1 MRMKPEHVR
10 RLTELANRG
19 NVEPLISLIIARRA
33 ARHLCA
39 EREHD
44 HIYYAAQIKAANFG
58 LPFTANKVKE
68 LEDDRDARRA
78 VRRKNF
84 LAIADWLL
92 RADDYLTIMHGVE
105 TVLDVLGVNPIHR
118 AEAADYAVK
127 ARTTLSGVA
136 FVAGLE
142 DSASTRSGRN
152 QPDFKD
158 GPLFNAYMRQ
168 FEQVMLDNPGAM
180 PDPCAP
186 GGPLYG
192 IPTYSQMPDGTMV
205 QNTPAV
211 TVHSAAGSKVVA
223 SKPRRAEKPVTPSKV
238 ATLFADNEKVS
249 RHEGGQ
255 T

>member
-1 MRMKPEHVR
+1 MLMKPEHVR

-44 HIYYAAQIKAANFG
+44 HEYYAEHIKTAKQG
-58 LPFTANKVKE
+58 LPFTASKVKE
-68 LEDDRDARRA
+68 LDAQQSARRSN
-78 VRRKNF
+78 RRKNF
-84 LAIADWLL
+84 LAIADWLI
-92 RADDYLTIMHGVE
+92 RVDDYLTIVHGMDI
-105 TVLDVLGVNPIHR
+105 VLDVLGVNPVHR
-118 AEAADYAVK
+118 AEASDYAAK

-158 GPLFNAYMRQ
+158 GPLFNAYMLQ
-168 FEQVMLDNPGAM
+168 FEQMMLDNPGAM
-180 PDPCAP
+180 PDPFEP
-186 GGPLYG
+186 GGPFYG
-192 IPTYSQMPDGTMV
+192 VPTYTQQPDGAMLMS
-205 QNTPAV
+205 TPVV
-211 TVHSAAGSKVVA
+211 TVHTAGGSKVVA
-223 SKPRRAEKPVTPSKV
+223 SKPRRSGKAITPSKV
-238 ATLFADNEKVS
+238 STLSTHNENVS

>member
-1 MRMKPEHVR
+1 MKPEHVR
-10 RLTELANRG
+10 RLTDLANRG

-44 HIYYAAQIKAANFG
+44 HAYYAAHIKAAKAG
-58 LPFTANKVKE
+58 LPFTASKVKA
-68 LEDDRDARRA
+68 LEAEQDARRKG
-78 VRRKNF
+78 RRRNF

-92 RADDYLTIMHGVE
+92 RADDYLTIVHGLDAI
-105 TVLDVLGVNPIHR
+105 LDVLAVNAVHR
-118 AEAADYAVK
+118 AEAAEYAVE
-127 ARTTLSGVA
+127 ARGTLSGVA

-142 DSASTRSGRN
+142 DSASTKSGRN

-168 FEQVMLDNPGAM
+168 FEQIMLDNPGSL

-192 IPTYSQMPDGTMV
+192 IPTYTQMPDGTMV
-205 QNTPAV
+205 RNAPTV
-211 TVHSAAGSKVVA
+211 TVHDSQGSHVVNG
-223 SKPRRAEKPVTPSKV
+223 KPRTAK
-238 ATLFADNEKVS
+238 
-249 RHEGGQ
+249 
-255 T
+255 

>member
-1 MRMKPEHVR
+1 MRMKPEHAR

-44 HIYYAAQIKAANFG
+44 HTYYAAQLKAANFG
-58 LPFTANKVKE
+58 LPFTAGKVKE
-68 LEDDRDARRA
+68 LEAERNARRA
-78 VRRKNF
+78 TRRKNF
-84 LAIADWLL
+84 LAIADFLL
-92 RADDYLTIMHGVE
+92 RADDYLTIVHGVD
-105 TVLDVLGVNPIHR
+105 TVLDALGVNPVHR

-127 ARTTLSGVA
+127 SRTTLSGVA

-168 FEQVMLDNPGAM
+168 FEQAMLDNPGAM

-186 GGPLYG
+186 DGPLYG
-192 IPTYSQMPDGTMV
+192 IPTYSQMPDGSLVM
-205 QNTPAV
+205 NTPAV
-211 TVHSAAGSKVVA
+211 TVHSAEGSKVVA
-223 SKPRRAEKPVTPSKV
+223 GRPRRAGKSVTPSKV
-238 ATLFADNEKVS
+238 ATLFANNEDVS
-249 RHEGGQ
+249 RHEGG
-255 T
+255 

>member
-44 HIYYAAQIKAANFG
+44 HAYYGAHIKAAKAG
-58 LPFTANKVKE
+58 LPFTASKVKA
-68 LEDDRDARRA
+68 LEVERDGRRKC
-78 VRRKNF
+78 RRKNF

-92 RADDYLTIMHGVE
+92 RADDYLTIVHGLD
-105 TVLDVLGVNPIHR
+105 TILDVLAVNAVHR
-118 AEAADYAVK
+118 AEAAEYAAE
-127 ARTTLSGVA
+127 ARGTLSGVA

-142 DSASTRSGRN
+142 DSASARSGRN
-152 QPDFKD
+152 QHDFKD
-158 GPLFNAYMRQ
+158 GPLFNALMRQ
-168 FEQVMLDNPGAM
+168 FEQMMLDNPGAM

-192 IPTYSQMPDGTMV
+192 IPTYTQMPDGTMV
-205 QNTPAV
+205 RNAPTV
-211 TVHSAAGSKVVA
+211 TVHDSQGSHVVNG
-223 SKPRRAEKPVTPSKV
+223 KPRTAK
-238 ATLFADNEKVS
+238 
-249 RHEGGQ
+249 
-255 T
+255 

>member
-1 MRMKPEHVR
+1 MKPEHVR

-44 HIYYAAQIKAANFG
+44 HTYYAAHIKAAKAG
-58 LPFTANKVKE
+58 LPFTASKVKA
-68 LEDDRDARRA
+68 LEAEQDARRKG
-78 VRRKNF
+78 RRKNF

-92 RADDYLTIMHGVE
+92 RADDYLTIVHGLDAI
-105 TVLDVLGVNPIHR
+105 LDVLAVNAVHR
-118 AEAADYAVK
+118 AEAAEYAVE
-127 ARTTLSGVA
+127 ARGTLSGVA

-142 DSASTRSGRN
+142 DSASTKSGRN

-168 FEQVMLDNPGAM
+168 FEQFMLDNPGSL

-192 IPTYSQMPDGTMV
+192 IPTYTQMPDGTMV
-205 QNTPAV
+205 PNAPTV
-211 TVHSAAGSKVVA
+211 TVHDSQGSRVVNG
-223 SKPRRAEKPVTPSKV
+223 KPRTAK
-238 ATLFADNEKVS
+238 
-249 RHEGGQ
+249 
-255 T
+255 

>member
-1 MRMKPEHVR
+1 MKPEHVR

-44 HIYYAAQIKAANFG
+44 HAYYAVHIKAAKAG
-58 LPFTANKVKE
+58 LPFTASKVKA
-68 LEDDRDARRA
+68 LETEREARRKG
-78 VRRKNF
+78 RRKNF

-92 RADDYLTIMHGVE
+92 RADDYLTIVHGMDD
-105 TVLDVLGVNPIHR
+105 VLDVLQVNPVHR
-118 AEAADYAVK
+118 AEAAKYACK
-127 ARTTLSGVA
+127 STTTLSGVA

-168 FEQVMLDNPGAM
+168 FEQMMLDNPSAM
-180 PDPCAP
+180 PDPCSP

-192 IPTYSQMPDGTMV
+192 TPTYTQMQDGTMTR
-205 QNTPAV
+205 NAPTV
-211 TVHSAAGSKVVA
+211 TVHDADGSRVVKGKPKAAK
-223 SKPRRAEKPVTPSKV
+223 RT
-238 ATLFADNEKVS
+238 
-249 RHEGGQ
+249 
-255 T
+255 